1 MILYSMA
8 AEAAKKQAQ
17 KDNEAFEATI
27 SRLLAN
33 RLTDRKVAEDLRT
46 NIEGLAKAGIEP
58 DMANLRYVK
67 LAEFEDAQEVKSIH
81 NEDHYSDDNNG
92 EWYE

>member
-8 AEAAKKQAQ
+8 AEAAEKQAQ
-17 KDNEAFEATI
+17 KETEAFEATI
-27 SRLLAN
+27 SRLLES
-33 RLTDRKVAEDLRT
+33 RLTDRKVAENLLT

-58 DMANLRYVK
+58 DISHLRYVK
-67 LAEFEDAQEVKSIH
+67 LAACEDEQERRALTQV
-81 NEDHYSDDNNG
+81 NYDPD